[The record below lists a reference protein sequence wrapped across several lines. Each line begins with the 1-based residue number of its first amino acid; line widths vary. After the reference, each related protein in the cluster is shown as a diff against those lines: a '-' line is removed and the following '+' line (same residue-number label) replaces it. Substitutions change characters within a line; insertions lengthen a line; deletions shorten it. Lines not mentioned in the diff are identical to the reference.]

1 MKGLIVEGMPC
12 SSLSSIKVFPNCQGG
27 WCGWTLT
34 QPQLGNTS
42 LHSTGARV
50 MLHFGACRVDD
61 VLFSVCK
68 LFAKCIFFALDL
80 PSSLGSTIVIEIIR
94 LVGQC
99 ESLVCP
105 LTEVNERASCSFL
118 REGDAL

>member
-1 MKGLIVEGMPC
+1 
-12 SSLSSIKVFPNCQGG
+12 
-27 WCGWTLT
+27 
-34 QPQLGNTS
+34 
-42 LHSTGARV
+42 
-50 MLHFGACRVDD
+50 MLRFGACSVDD

-68 LFAKCIFFALDL
+68 LFAKCIFFFALDL
-80 PSSLGSTIVIEIIR
+80 PSSPGSTIVIEIIR

-105 LTEVNERASCSFL
+105 LTEVNEKASCPFL

>member
-1 MKGLIVEGMPC
+1 MWMTFCFLFVNYL
-12 SSLSSIKVFPNCQGG
+12 LSVF
-27 WCGWTLT
+27 
-34 QPQLGNTS
+34 
-42 LHSTGARV
+42 
-50 MLHFGACRVDD
+50 
-61 VLFSVCK
+61 
-68 LFAKCIFFALDL
+68 FFALDL